1 MNVICL
7 VGLIASLA
15 ADQTGPQGHPYK
27 EEIQNGI
34 KVVYNLKVPAD
45 KAFRNFVWAEDLV
58 IGGETDVE
66 EYILAQPTEIIA
78 DPAGTIYVLDY
89 KDCAVKK
96 YDPRGKFIARIGRKG
111 QGPGEFE
118 IPSGICLDEESR
130 LLVGDMMAN
139 KIESF
144 NSAGIFITSLKKD
157 RLYRFEM
164 ASSGKLVIEYMDL
177 AGGDSQVKRIRRLA
191 VEEAGKARVV
201 LYSRDQ
207 LPFAA
212 VQNKDFRLEIPLFFR
227 WDVTPDGRL
236 YVGTAN
242 RYEIRAMTL
251 DGRVLFAFTRD
262 YDPFPIPPDIRS
274 AALKQLAG
282 SRLPTMPVDGRD
294 FEEYLKSYP
303 IFKSITADEKGRIWV
318 ELFQPENK
326 NRTKIFSTFDVF
338 SPEGVFLFSTRFE
351 TELAA
356 RPFFKNGCLYALR
369 RDANGYVQAV
379 RYRLPQG
386 L

>member
-1 MNVICL
+1 MNVVCL
-7 VGLIASLA
+7 IGLIAGLA
-15 ADQTGPQGHPYK
+15 ADRAGPQSHPYK
-27 EEIQNGI
+27 EEIKNGI
-34 KVVYNLKVPAD
+34 KIVHNLKVPAE
-45 KAFRNFVWAEDLV
+45 KAFKDLKWEEDLV

-66 EYILAQPTEIIA
+66 EYILAQPIEIIA

-118 IPSGICLDEESR
+118 IPSGICLDEEGR

-144 NSAGIFITSLKKD
+144 DSAGIFINSLKKE
-157 RLYRFEM
+157 RLYKFEM
-164 ASSGKLVIEYMDL
+164 VRSGKLVIEYMEL
-177 AGGDSQVKRIRRLA
+177 ASGESQVKRIRCLA
-191 VEEAGKARVV
+191 AEEAGKARVV

-207 LPFAA
+207 LPFAR
-212 VQNKDFRLEIPLFFR
+212 VSNKDFQIEIPLYIR

-236 YVGTAN
+236 YIGTAN
-242 RYEIRAMTL
+242 CYEIRAMTL

-282 SRLPTMPVDGRD
+282 SRLPTMAVGARD
-294 FEEYLKSYP
+294 FEEYLKSYA

-318 ELFQPENK
+318 ELFQPESK
-326 NRTKIFSTFDVF
+326 DGTEAFSTFDVF

-351 TELAA
+351 TELTA

-369 RDANGYVQAV
+369 RDTNGYVQAV